1 MSCNNLTKCL
11 ISNPCPTPA
20 GINGRVWIGMIA
32 DIDTTTLTFGTDGD
46 VTAFGLNSGASLKKF
61 VSRRYKQTARH
72 ENVKGENGRVT
83 YNHFVDLV
91 HYINNQEDVAALE
104 ELNEAED
111 LFCIVQLNSGK
122 VKVYGLGR
130 PDVSGYGLSGGE
142 GGQTEGVA
150 IGDDN
155 TDKTTLSGELPN
167 KPMFYKPSASLA
179 SIISELD
186 VLTDCGNNS

>member
-1 MSCNNLTKCL
+1 MSCNTLTKCL
-11 ISNPCPTPA
+11 ISNPCPQPA
-20 GINGRVWIGMIA
+20 GINGRVWVGMVA
-32 DIDTTTLTFGTDGD
+32 DIDTTTLTFGADGEIS
-46 VTAFGLNSGASLKKF
+46 AFGLAAGKSLKKF

-72 ENVKGENGRVT
+72 ENVRGENGLVT

-91 HYINNQEDVAALE
+91 HYINTQEDIAALE

-111 LFCIVQLNSGK
+111 TFVLVQTNSAK
-122 VKVYGLGR
+122 IKAYGIGR
-130 PDVSGYGLSGGE
+130 PDVTGYGLSGGE

-167 KPMFYKPSASLA
+167 KPMMFKPSATLA
-179 SIISELD
+179 ANIAELD
-186 VLTDCGNNS
+186 ALTDCGTGS